1 MKDISRLKP
10 EEFETLLGWL
20 SADREQGGTEYLQ
33 IRAGLIRFFRFKG
46 CSDAQSLADEVLN
59 RVAAKIP
66 GFDESKIVKRMTI
79 FYGFASNIFL
89 EYLRNEKKQNERLNE
104 HLASQNNFAAFD
116 EDANEPR
123 LECLNEC
130 LGKLSVEEK
139 EIFTEYYASEKEKK
153 SEARKKLAAR
163 INCELNTLQVRIFR
177 LRGILAKCIENCLK
191 KSL

>member
-20 SADREQGGTEYLQ
+20 SEDREQAGTEYLQ
-33 IRAGLIRFFRFKG
+33 IRDGLIRFFRFKG
-46 CSDAQSLADEVLN
+46 CSDAPSLADEALN

-66 GFDESKIVKRMTI
+66 GFDETKKVKRMTI

-89 EYLRNEKKQNERLNE
+89 EYLRNKKKQNEKLNK
-104 HLASQNNFAAFD
+104 HLETQNNFAAF
-116 EDANEPR
+116 EDGSDEPR

-130 LGKLSVEEK
+130 MDKLSAEER

-153 SEARKKLAAR
+153 SEARKNLADR
-163 INCELNTLQVRIFR
+163 MNCELNTLQVRIFR
-177 LRGILAKCIENCLK
+177 LRGGLAKCIENCLK

>member
-1 MKDISRLKP
+1 MKDLSRLKP

-20 SADREQGGTEYLQ
+20 SDDREQAGTEYLQ

-46 CSDAQSLADEVLN
+46 CSDAPSLADETLN

-66 GFDESKIVKRMTI
+66 HFDETKKVRRMTI

-89 EYLRNEKKQNERLNE
+89 EYLRKEKKQNEKLNK
-104 HLASQNNFAAFD
+104 HLATQNNFTAFD
-116 EDANEPR
+116 ENSNETQ

-130 LGKLSVEEK
+130 LGKLSVEER

-153 SEARKKLAAR
+153 SEVRKKLAAR
-163 INCELNTLQVRIFR
+163 IKCELNTLQVRIFR
-177 LRGILAKCIENCLK
+177 MRGILAKCIENCMK